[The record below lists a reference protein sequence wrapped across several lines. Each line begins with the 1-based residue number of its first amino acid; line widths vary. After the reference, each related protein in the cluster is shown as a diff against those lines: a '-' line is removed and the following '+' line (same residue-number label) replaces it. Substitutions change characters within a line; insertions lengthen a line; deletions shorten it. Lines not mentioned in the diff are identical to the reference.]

1 MKKQQAGGGGISGIV
16 TVQPKRNGQDQPQT
30 IGVYLGPNLK
40 TVQRIQSKD
49 PAVAFQLAW
58 QYLSDICTQTFNGV
72 VGVLKTF
79 ATGGSPPPGQSI
91 SGPIGLIK
99 QVRFHNRVPKKQK
112 TKAKQKE
119 SCQTTVFI
127 KLTLSLSLS
136 RSPSCFLNRDLLSL
150 LRKIGRQYSY
160 LLRHCPSI

>member
-1 MKKQQAGGGGISGIV
+1 MRKQQTGSEGISGIV

-49 PAVAFQLAW
+49 PTVAFQLAW

-112 TKAKQKE
+112 VLL
-119 SCQTTVFI
+119 TTAFI
-127 KLTLSLSLS
+127 KLTPSLSLSLS
-136 RSPSCFLNRDLLSL
+136 LSFAFLLRVYFLNRDLMSL
-150 LRKIGRQYSY
+150 LRKIGRLYSY
-160 LLRHCPSI
+160 LLLHCPSI